1 MLNPS
6 KRSEDKGLGVP
17 RNTDRDELIIK
28 LRVSE
33 RWNDNVKKRATEK
46 NNIYLKSTGDL
57 TTYSYNF

>member
-1 MLNPS
+1 MKSHLNENLSKGFTYASLMLNPS

-33 RWNDNVKKRATEK
+33 R
-46 NNIYLKSTGDL
+46 
-57 TTYSYNF
+57 